1 MPTETWPGAETP
13 VLVVV
18 VTSAADLAR
27 AHAGWYRVPVAH
39 APPRLGA
46 EAVAL
51 YQTRRCGPDGGQVRW
66 WAPLRRVHLARRRDL
81 IPDEPSHPRADA
93 LYYRLDLDTLQPL
106 ARPVPARRLRRAVF
120 ITTTWGRLATAAD
133 LADLFAHEP
142 RRVTLAKGL
151 AMGDWG
157 LERGD

>member
-1 MPTETWPGAETP
+1 MLTEKWPDDETP

-27 AHAGWYRVPVAH
+27 AAAGWYRVPVAH
-39 APPRLGA
+39 APSRLGA

-51 YQTRRCGPDGGQVRW
+51 YQTQRCGPQGGQVRW

-81 IPDEPSHPRADA
+81 ILDETSHPRADA
-93 LYYRLDLDTLQPL
+93 LYYRLDLDPLRAL

-120 ITTTWGRLATAAD
+120 IPTTWGRLVAAAD

-142 RRVTLAKGL
+142 RRKTLARALSAEIG
-151 AMGDWG
+151 
-157 LERGD
+157 E